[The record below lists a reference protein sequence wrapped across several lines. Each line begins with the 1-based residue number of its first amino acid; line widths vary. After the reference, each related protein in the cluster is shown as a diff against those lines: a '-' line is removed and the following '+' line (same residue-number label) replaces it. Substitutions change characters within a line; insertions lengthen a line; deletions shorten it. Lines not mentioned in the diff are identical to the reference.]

1 MIDQINNIK
10 LNLKKYNRKIKDIE
24 ESIII
29 NKKYNKMQMIEIKV
43 LLNQYEDLN
52 RE

>member
-29 NKKYNKMQMIEIKV
+29 NKKYNKMQMIEMKV
-43 LLNQYEDLN
+43 LLNRYEDLN